1 MRIIG
6 GIYKGRVIA
15 MPKSIRPTQD
25 KVRKALFDILGDM
38 EGLSFLEL
46 FAGSAAV
53 GLEAVSRGASELA
66 LVEQDR
72 NCLAVIRKNIESL
85 KPPNCSL
92 YPKDS
97 QDMIKLLAKGGRRFD
112 IVFLDPPYYED
123 LAKKTLQILGAYD
136 IVAPNGFVI
145 IQHFKKDT
153 LLPQAGDLARF
164 KQASYGDTVLSFY
177 RKQPPRKGSNVPES
191 DISRDL

>member
-15 MPKSIRPTQD
+15 MPKDIRPTQD
-25 KVRKALFDILGDM
+25 KVRKALFDILGGI

-53 GLEAVSRGASELA
+53 GLEAASRGAVELV

-72 NCLAVIRKNIESL
+72 RCLAVIRKNIESL
-85 KPPNCSL
+85 KAQNCSL
-92 YPKDS
+92 YPKES
-97 QDMIKLLAKGGRRFD
+97 QDMVKLLARGGRSFD
-112 IVFLDPPYYED
+112 IVFLDPPYYKD

-153 LLPQAGDLARF
+153 LPPQAGNLARF
-164 KQASYGDTVLSFY
+164 KQAHYGDTVLSFY